1 MTTRLPINRRRF
13 IAISAA
19 AAGLPLLP
27 TAARAAPP
35 PLLRVWTGDALGA
48 NATLQIHHPDPTTAD
63 MLIARALAEV
73 RRLERVLSLYCEHS
87 ALCRLNRVGSLDDP
101 PLDLVRVLAEAEQYH
116 ALTSGAFD
124 ITVQPLWDLYA
135 AHFGRSDADP
145 AGPSSSAI
153 TAALGRVGQ
162 AALEFA
168 PDRIAFA
175 RPGMAITLNGIGQ
188 GYITDRIVDLLHAGG
203 VEHAL
208 VDMGETRALGAHPSG
223 EPWRVGIESPGMP
236 RQIAERVLL
245 KDRAIATSG
254 GYGTQFELR
263 RVLQP
268 YLRPDEWSHFLA
280 VSGRFD
286 DRIDGNRGRRA
297 FHRVLPHAAR
307 TDPRSG
313 TSPQVKRAPGN
324 AGWTARID
332 GGLTK

>member
-27 TAARAAPP
+27 IAARAVPP
-35 PLLRVWTGDALGA
+35 PLLRVWTGNALGA
-48 NATLQIHHPDPTTAD
+48 NATLQIHHPDPTAAD

-73 RRLERVLSLYCEHS
+73 RRLERVLSLYDEHS

-135 AHFGRSDADP
+135 AHFSRSDAHP
-145 AGPSSSAI
+145 AGPSSDAI
-153 TAALGRVGQ
+153 TAALERVGQ

-208 VDMGETRALGAHPSG
+208 VDMGETRALGAHSSG
-223 EPWRVGIESPGMP
+223 EPWRVGIEDPGMP
-236 RQIAERVLL
+236 SQIAERVLL

-254 GYGTQFELR
+254 GYGTQFDSAGRFNHIFDPTSGHTSSRYRAVSTIASTATEADALSTAFCLMPLEQIRAVVQARKLSAHLAMPDGR
-263 RVLQP
+263 RVLM
-268 YLRPDEWSHFLA
+268 E
-280 VSGRFD
+280 G
-286 DRIDGNRGRRA
+286 
-297 FHRVLPHAAR
+297 
-307 TDPRSG
+307 
-313 TSPQVKRAPGN
+313 
-324 AGWTARID
+324 
-332 GGLTK
+332 

>member
-1 MTTRLPINRRRF
+1 
-13 IAISAA
+13 
-19 AAGLPLLP
+19 
-27 TAARAAPP
+27 
-35 PLLRVWTGDALGA
+35 
-48 NATLQIHHPDPTTAD
+48 

-73 RRLERVLSLYCEHS
+73 RRLERVLSLCDEHS
-87 ALCRLNRVGSLDDP
+87 ALCRFNRVGSLDDP

-135 AHFGRSDADP
+135 AHFSRSDADP
-145 AGPSSSAI
+145 AGPSSDAI

-223 EPWRVGIESPGMP
+223 EPWRVGIEDPGMP
-236 RQIAERVLL
+236 SQIAERVLL

-254 GYGTQFELR
+254 GYGTQFNSAGRFNHILDPTSGHTSSRYRAVSTIASTATEADALSTAFCLMPLEQIRAVVQARKLSAHLAMPDGR
-263 RVLQP
+263 RVLM
-268 YLRPDEWSHFLA
+268 E
-280 VSGRFD
+280 G
-286 DRIDGNRGRRA
+286 
-297 FHRVLPHAAR
+297 
-307 TDPRSG
+307 
-313 TSPQVKRAPGN
+313 
-324 AGWTARID
+324 
-332 GGLTK
+332 